1 MFLNSTGGKLR
12 ERLVIGVQR
21 DGDIPERYHG
31 LGERIR
37 EMVERTSTAVGQS
50 TTELEMIYENRAFEF
65 RDVVF
70 VRQ

>member
-1 MFLNSTGGKLR
+1 MND
-12 ERLVIGVQR
+12 RLVIGVQR
-21 DGDIPERYHG
+21 DVDIPKRDHG

-50 TTELEMIYENRAFEF
+50 NTELEMIYENRTFEF
-65 RDVVF
+65 HDVVF